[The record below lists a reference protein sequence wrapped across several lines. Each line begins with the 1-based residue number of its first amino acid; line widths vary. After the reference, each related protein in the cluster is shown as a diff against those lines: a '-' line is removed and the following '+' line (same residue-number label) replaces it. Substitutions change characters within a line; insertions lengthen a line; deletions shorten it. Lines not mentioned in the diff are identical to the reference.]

1 MNKYLVLYICFSFI
15 IYIHKVHFLGI
26 KHRETS
32 PNWTLFS
39 KNFISEFTYIK
50 CIIQKISK
58 KRVSVTLC
66 ATLVPHLWHMWH
78 KYKCA
83 TLLWHKFYKLHL
95 FHFSTYR
102 NLDDTQNTLVF
113 LILH

>member
-1 MNKYLVLYICFSFI
+1 MNKYLVLYICFSFT

-26 KHRETS
+26 KHKETS

-58 KRVSVTLC
+58 KRVSPLFG
-66 ATLVPHLWHMWH
+66 APLAPHLG
-78 KYKCA
+78 
-83 TLLWHKFYKLHL
+83 HL
-95 FHFSTYR
+95 GH
-102 NLDDTQNTLVF
+102 
-113 LILH
+113 